1 MLVVLLFQEGGGS
14 ENRREGG
21 DLDKGQGKSIGI
33 WLQSGALETF
43 KVAESLKGF
52 LKTWKLNLKFELIWS
67 LM

>member
-52 LKTWKLNLKFELIWS
+52 LKT
-67 LM
+67 